1 MQVDDR
7 IIEITRMLDADQ
19 AAAATSPQGIS
30 LISAGA
36 GTGKTTTLTARI
48 SVLIARGIPASEIMA
63 VTFTKKAAKELK
75 ERVEKNVGSAAAG
88 LRIGTFHS
96 LSSRI
101 LRKYAEITGLQ
112 NNNFLIVDEDDA
124 KALMIEASVV
134 EGAFGPFVP
143 NSDATETEIKALKKD
158 YDAGLRNFAE
168 RALRQVSLWKGWG
181 LCDIAASDPNREIRS
196 PEDEQ
201 MAVAYSSYQYELNKR
216 NMVDFGDL
224 ILKVVTLFR
233 TNPDILRTEASA
245 IMHML
250 VDEAQDANQIQVE
263 WVRLLTSYNGGLT
276 AVGDEDQ
283 NIFGFQGGYT
293 GAMND
298 MVGPTASRFVLKTN
312 RRCTQE
318 ILAPANIIV
327 DYNRRSTPKVL
338 MSNRSGNAVRSTG
351 HVTDLSEAAW
361 IAGRIKELI
370 DGGVEP
376 HEIAVLFRSAY
387 VIPPYEEAILRKGV
401 PSVVMSGSSLL
412 DREEVKDVISMVRM
426 AVNPFDDLSFIR
438 VASRP
443 SRGLGTAAI
452 EAISNI
458 VFSRSIPFHEA
469 CIIASDINSGVGLRK
484 DVREGA
490 AALGHAL
497 AILADKGEWC
507 HHTYDIITI
516 GLEQTGYHAWVS
528 AQPDGDKKLKN
539 IEAVQRLADNYE
551 DAILFLEELSLL
563 TEVDRSMIDVMGKVR
578 LSTMH
583 SVKGLEFDHVF
594 CPAFDFGVMPNGRAM
609 EEGRRGKP
617 GDLWNGPSGGGVE
630 EERRLAHVA
639 FTRARHGLDV
649 SFAWRRG
656 GSHQKTK
663 IGGPSSFMEECEFK
677 WQEIGVAT
685 TAEIGRKKASKRA
698 GRSGFAR

>member
-1 MQVDDR
+1 MDIEDR
-7 IIEITRMLDADQ
+7 IKEISGFLDGDQ

-48 SVLIARGIPASEIMA
+48 SVLIARGLPSSAIMA
-63 VTFTKKAAKELK
+63 VTFTKKAAEELK
-75 ERVEKNVGSAAAG
+75 ERVEKSMGSAASG

-101 LRKYAEITGLQ
+101 LRKYADNAGLQ
-112 NNNFLIVDEDDA
+112 NKNFIIIDDDDA
-124 KALMIEASVV
+124 KSLMIEAAAVD
-134 EGAFGPFVP
+134 GAYGPFRHHE
-143 NSDATETEIKALKKD
+143 DATVSEIKALKKE
-158 YDAGLRNFAE
+158 YDVGLRNFAE

-181 LCDIAASDPNREIRS
+181 LDDIEASDPNRDLRS
-196 PEDEQ
+196 PEEEQ
-201 MAVAYSSYQYELNKR
+201 MAVAYSSYQYELGKR

-224 ILKVVTLFR
+224 ILKVVTLFKS
-233 TNPDILRTEASA
+233 NPDILKTESSA

-283 NIFGFQGGYT
+283 NIFGFQGGYP

-298 MVGPTASRFVLKTN
+298 MVGPTASRFVLETN
-312 RRCTQE
+312 RRCTQQ
-318 ILAPANIIV
+318 ILSPANIIV
-327 DYNRRSTPKVL
+327 DYNRRSIPKNL
-338 MSNRSGNAVRSTG
+338 ASHRSGEAVSSTG
-351 HVTDLSEAAW
+351 HTTDVSEAAW

-370 DGGVEP
+370 DNGVEP

-443 SRGLGTAAI
+443 ARGLGTAAI
-452 EAISNI
+452 EAITNI
-458 VFSRSIPFHEA
+458 VFARSVPFYEA
-469 CIIASDINSGVGLRK
+469 CILASDVKSGVGLRK

-490 AALGHAL
+490 ANLGHAL

-507 HHTYDIITI
+507 HHTHDIITI
-516 GLEQTGYHAWVS
+516 GLQQTGYQTWLATQ
-528 AQPDGDKKLKN
+528 ADGDMKLKN

-551 DAILFLEELSLL
+551 DAIQFLEDLSLL
-563 TEVDRSMIDVMGKVR
+563 TEVDRSMIDVVGKVR

-594 CPAFDFGVMPNGRAM
+594 CPAFDYGVMPNGRAM

-617 GDLWNGPSGGGVE
+617 GDRWNGPSGGGVE

-639 FTRARHGLDV
+639 FTRARHGLNV

-656 GSHQKTK
+656 GPHQKTK

-677 WQEIGVAT
+677 WQEIGAVT
-685 TAEIGRKKASKRA
+685 TAELGRKKSSKRA

>member
-1 MQVDDR
+1 MKIEDR
-7 IIEITRMLDADQ
+7 IIEITGKLDANQ
-19 AAAATSPQGIS
+19 AAAATAPQGIS

-48 SVLIARGIPASEIMA
+48 SILIARGIPASSIMA

-75 ERVEKNVGSAAAG
+75 ERVEKHVGSASEG

-96 LSSRI
+96 LSSKI
-101 LRKYAEITGLQ
+101 LRKYAEMAGLQ
-112 NNNFLIVDEDDA
+112 SRNFMIVDEDEA
-124 KALMIEASVV
+124 KALMIEAAVV
-134 EGAFGPFVP
+134 DGAFGPFVTHE
-143 NSDATETEIKALKKD
+143 DATEAEIKVLKKD

-181 LCDIAASDPNREIRS
+181 LSDVEASDPSREVRS
-196 PEDEQ
+196 PEEEQ
-201 MAVAYSSYQYELNKR
+201 MAVAYSSYQYELERR

-224 ILKVVTLFR
+224 ILKVVTLLKG
-233 TNPDILRTEASA
+233 NPDILQAEASA
-245 IMHML
+245 ITHML
-250 VDEAQDANQIQVE
+250 VDEAQDANQVQVE

-293 GAMND
+293 GAMSD
-298 MVGPTASRFVLKTN
+298 MVGPTASRFVLKAN
-312 RRCTQE
+312 RRCTQQ
-318 ILAPANIIV
+318 ILEPANIIV

-338 MSNRSGNAVRSTG
+338 ESQRSGEAVRSTG
-351 HVTDLSEAAW
+351 HATDISEASW

-370 DGGVEP
+370 DDGVPP

-401 PSVVMSGSSLL
+401 PSVVTSGSSLL
-412 DREEVKDVISMVRM
+412 DREEVRDVIAMVRM
-426 AVNPFDDLSFIR
+426 AMNPFDDLSFIR

-443 SRGLGTAAI
+443 TRGLGTAAI
-452 EAISNI
+452 EAITNI
-458 VFSRSIPFHEA
+458 VLARSIPFHEA
-469 CIIASDINSGVGLRK
+469 CIIAADVNSGVGLRK
-484 DVREGA
+484 DVRDGA
-490 AALGHAL
+490 ASLGHAL
-497 AILADKGEWC
+497 AILAEKGEWC
-507 HHTYDIITI
+507 HHTHDIITI
-516 GLEQTGYHAWVS
+516 GLEKTGYMEWLTNQA
-528 AQPDGDKKLKN
+528 DGDKRLQN
-539 IEAVQRLADNYE
+539 IEAVHRLADGYE
-551 DAILFLEELSLL
+551 DAIQFLEDLSLL
-563 TEVDRSMIDVMGKVR
+563 TEVDRSMVDLMGKVR

-583 SVKGLEFDHVF
+583 SVKGLEFDYVF
-594 CPAFDFGVMPNGRAM
+594 CPAFDYGVMPNARAM
-609 EEGRRGKP
+609 EEGRRGKA
-617 GDLWNGPSGGGVE
+617 GDRWNGPSGGGVE

-663 IGGPSSFMEECEFK
+663 VGGPSSFMEECEFK
-677 WQEIGVAT
+677 WQEIGTAT
-685 TAEIGRKKASKRA
+685 TAELGRKKAKKRA